1 MLHYFIEQKTRKYVK
16 GYGFFLLTN
25 NLSNKYGKKIFGYL
39 DTATQTGLGTA
50 KTSHKKAV
58 HKKAEAIREM
68 IGDKVTDKI
77 VTQKPVPEMLQK

>member
-25 NLSNKYGKKIFGYL
+25 NLSNKYGKKSL

-77 VTQKPVPEMLQK
+77 VTRKPVPEILQK